1 MGIWIILLTVG
12 GLLFVY
18 FNVKIWCKLNVA
30 TSFVCMNIYLI
41 LFKKKH
47 YIYKKVFYSVFAEK
61 ILSRYKRTKSREK
74 VKAHFDY
81 IHYVRKYARKV
92 MKAFLI
98 KNITFYPEL
107 RDDSS
112 TFALE
117 FVVVNNI
124 LKKSLLNE

>member
-18 FNVKIWCKLNVA
+18 FNVKIWCKLNIA
-30 TSFVCMNIYLI
+30 SSFVCMNIYMI
-41 LFKKKH
+41 LFRKKH

-61 ILSRYKRTKSREK
+61 ILSRYKRTKSVKK

-81 IHYVRKYARKV
+81 IHYVRKYARRI
-92 MKAFLI
+92 MKAFII
-98 KNITFYPEL
+98 KNISLYPEI

>member
-1 MGIWIILLTVG
+1 M
-12 GLLFVY
+12 Y
-18 FNVKIWCKLNVA
+18 FNVKIWCKLNIA
-30 TSFVCMNIYLI
+30 SSFVCMNIYMI

-61 ILSRYKRTKSREK
+61 ILSSYKRTKSVKK

-81 IHYVRKYARKV
+81 IHYVRKYARRI
-92 MKAFLI
+92 MKAFII
-98 KNITFYPEL
+98 KNISLYPEI

>member
-1 MGIWIILLTVG
+1 MLTVG

-30 TSFVCMNIYLI
+30 SSFVCMNIYVV
-41 LFKKKH
+41 LFRKKH
-47 YIYKKVFYSVFAEK
+47 FIYKKVFYSVLAEK
-61 ILSRYKRTKSREK
+61 ILSVYKKAKSKNKVKSR
-74 VKAHFDY
+74 FDY
-81 IHYVRKYARKV
+81 IHYARKFAGKI
-92 MKAFLI
+92 MDAFLI
-98 KNITFYPEL
+98 KNISFYPEL